1 MWGRGDAIQS
11 PRATGVR
18 AALDYKTHR
27 DIEIV
32 HLLLLISILHTGT
45 SSLIGVELLY
55 FLSLERNRLPT
66 REASFV
72 TRERSGARERG
83 REWGGGKGKGTAMDV
98 KKLKVAELKEL
109 LSARGLSTNGKKDEL
124 VARLE
129 LSEKERAGAAGPA
142 AADDDV
148 PPAQE
153 QPEAPGAP
161 SPAEPSQAP
170 GPPAHVA
177 AS

>member
-1 MWGRGDAIQS
+1 
-11 PRATGVR
+11 
-18 AALDYKTHR
+18 
-27 DIEIV
+27 
-32 HLLLLISILHTGT
+32 
-45 SSLIGVELLY
+45 
-55 FLSLERNRLPT
+55 
-66 REASFV
+66 
-72 TRERSGARERG
+72 
-83 REWGGGKGKGTAMDV
+83 V

-109 LSARGLSTNGKKDEL
+109 LSARGLITNGKKDEL

-170 GPPAHVA
+170 APAAKPPAAKDDFEAKKAERA
-177 AS
+177 ARFGIAVVQTKKDVTLADEEKIKERAKRFGVISKAAAALDPAEAERLRKRKERFGDISKQNAPVDPEEEERRKKRAERFKTSS